1 MAFAQGHEK
10 VGGRRKGVPNKAT
23 AAVREL
29 AQDLVGDHEYL
40 KRLQQRL
47 KRGQAGSMETMLW
60 QYAFGRPTERPETT
74 NEVPH
79 FDFEQVMGANFA
91 QVMGAIGAA
100 SAPLIKAKRERAE
113 REAAM
118 READQLAPL
127 DDSVGGP
134 GSSDPAW
141 RAGRRRRKEVEE

>member
-1 MAFAQGHEK
+1 MAFARGHEK

-29 AQDLVGDHEYL
+29 ARDLVVDHEYL

-74 NEVPH
+74 NEVPP
-79 FDFEQVMGANFA
+79 FDFAQALRAIEQ
-91 QVMGAIGAA
+91 
-100 SAPLIKAKRERAE
+100 AE

-118 READQLAPL
+118 REA
-127 DDSVGGP
+127 
-134 GSSDPAW
+134 
-141 RAGRRRRKEVEE
+141 RRREEVEE